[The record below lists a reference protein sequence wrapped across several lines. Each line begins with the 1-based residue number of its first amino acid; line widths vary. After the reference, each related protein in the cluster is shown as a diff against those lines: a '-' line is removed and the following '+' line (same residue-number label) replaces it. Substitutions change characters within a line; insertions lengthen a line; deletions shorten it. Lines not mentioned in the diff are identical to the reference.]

1 MPGQSIHKTAFA
13 SWRVETSRLRCE
25 SQSRKG
31 NDRETFRHGLV
42 GLSCKICSKI
52 VSTPLFSHLSIVC
65 FPHPRHHQQLLD
77 SVSGWIQAEQSSGA
91 GDHKD
96 RCQKILTTIIDVLI
110 LPLSGS
116 TVDLSTSSRGD
127 QHLARPSFMD
137 FQRMATDATWRWP
150 GTCGCMYCSSL
161 SFHLSKV
168 DLVCF

>member
-31 NDRETFRHGLV
+31 NDPETFRYWLV
-42 GLSCKICSKI
+42 ILSCKICSRI
-52 VSTPLFSHLSIVC
+52 VSTSLFSHLSILY

-91 GDHKD
+91 GQRQMSEDSNHHHWCSD
-96 RCQKILTTIIDVLI
+96 
-110 LPLSGS
+110 SAS
-116 TVDLSTSSRGD
+116 TVNLSTSSCDGSE
-127 QHLARPSFMD
+127 HLARLSFMD

-150 GTCGCMYCSSL
+150 GTCGCMHWSLLSFQWSL
-161 SFHLSKV
+161 SNI
-168 DLVCF
+168 DLICQT